1 MVTLSH
7 PASGSCCEE
16 LIKDLKVLC
25 DLYLVCNWKTLSSNF
40 FLLMSVSVL
49 FEGTLFISSYSPFG
63 ST

>member
-7 PASGSCCEE
+7 PTSGSCCEE